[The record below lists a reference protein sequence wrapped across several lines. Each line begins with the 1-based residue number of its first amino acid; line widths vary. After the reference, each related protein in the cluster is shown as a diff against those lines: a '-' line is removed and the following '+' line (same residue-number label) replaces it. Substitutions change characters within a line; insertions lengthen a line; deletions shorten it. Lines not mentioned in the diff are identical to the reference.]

1 MTIRD
6 AVSFTRVG
14 YTYPSSVLPALT
26 SVTFSVPEGSSFALL
41 GQNGAG
47 KTTLLRLLCGLL
59 GEHYSGSISFSKRNP
74 GVLLENPGVYASL
87 SAEEYLEFFG
97 KFYAVK
103 DLKTWISFLAS
114 RLDFSQLKQRMGKL
128 SLGNKQKVQIM
139 RAFLHRPSFLILD
152 EPVAN
157 LDPLSRLLV
166 WKLLE
171 DWKKE
176 EGGTAIICSHVL
188 KEIEN
193 WATHFAILDAGI
205 LKNSGSLAGL
215 ENQEK
220 IVRVR
225 LRENAERLPPSILNF
240 PGLKNAE
247 LVSGGFSY
255 SCEDPETVNPR
266 IIEML
271 LAEKFSIVSVSIQKK
286 SLDDFYREILE

>member
-1 MTIRD
+1 MTVRD
-6 AVSFTRVG
+6 AVSFARVG

-59 GEHYSGSISFSKRNP
+59 GKNYSGNISFSKQNP
-74 GVLLENPGVYASL
+74 GVLLENPGVYAQL

-97 KFYAVK
+97 KFYALK
-103 DLKTWISFLAS
+103 DLKARISFLAA
-114 RLDFSQLKQRMGKL
+114 RLDFPQLKQRMGKL

-139 RAFLHRPSFLILD
+139 RTFLHCPSFLILD

-166 WKLLE
+166 WELLE

-176 EGGTAIICSHVL
+176 AGGTAIICSHVL

-193 WATHFAILDAGI
+193 WATHFAILDAGV
-205 LKNSGSLAGL
+205 LKNSGTLAGL
-215 ENQEK
+215 ESQEK
-220 IVRVR
+220 VVRVR
-225 LRENAERLPPSILNF
+225 LRESLERIPFSILNF
-240 PGLKNAE
+240 PYLKNAE
-247 LVSGGFSY
+247 LISGGFSY
-255 SCEDPETVNPR
+255 SCEDPEMVNPR
-266 IIEML
+266 IIEIL
-271 LAEKFSIVSVSIQKK
+271 LAEKFSVISVSIQKK
-286 SLDDFYREILE
+286 SLDDFYRETLE